1 VTLVDRA
8 DTRLGLS
15 TMTEPMDTIIV
26 TGLDSPEAAPLVEA
40 LGVEYAT
47 RYEDYDGFEKLE
59 GEPEEIDLFP
69 PLVFEEPLG
78 TLLVVR
84 RDGQT
89 VAGGAFMY
97 LDDETAEIKRVWT
110 SPNHRRQGLSRTVMT
125 ALEDAAAARGYRRI
139 YLTTGP
145 RQPEAVG
152 LYLALGYTALFDL
165 DADPETIAHLAFEK
179 EVGEEHR
186 DDGRGVL
193 LPTPA
198 DREKAAAQR
207 AAVAEAHRWH
217 ERPALRLK
225 DLIPRD

>member
-1 VTLVDRA
+1 
-8 DTRLGLS
+8 
-15 TMTEPMDTIIV
+15 MTEPTDTIIV

-89 VAGGAFMY
+89 IAGGAFMY
-97 LDDETAEIKRVWT
+97 LDDGTAEIKRVWT
-110 SPNHRRQGLSRTVMT
+110 SEHHRRQGLSRTVMT
-125 ALEDAAAARGYRRI
+125 ALEDAAVQRGYRRI

-152 LYLALGYTALFDL
+152 LYLSLGYTPLFDL
-165 DADPETIAHLAFEK
+165 DADPESVAHLAFEK
-179 EVGEEHR
+179 AVGDEAG
-186 DDGRGVL
+186 DGSRGVL
-193 LPTPA
+193 LPTPE

-217 ERPALRLK
+217 ERPALRLN
-225 DLIPRD
+225 DLISHD

>member
-1 VTLVDRA
+1 
-8 DTRLGLS
+8 
-15 TMTEPMDTIIV
+15 MTEPTDTIIV

-47 RYEDYDGFEKLE
+47 RYEDYDGFEKQE
-59 GEPEEIDLFP
+59 DEPEEIDLFP

-84 RDGQT
+84 RDGET
-89 VAGGAFMY
+89 IAGGAFMY

-110 SPNHRRQGLSRTVMT
+110 SSHHRRQGLSRRVMS
-125 ALEDAAAARGYRRI
+125 ALEDAAAQRGYRRI

-152 LYLALGYTALFDL
+152 LYLSLGYTPLFDQ
-165 DADPETIAHLAFEK
+165 DADPETVAHLAFEK
-179 EVGEEHR
+179 EVGE
-186 DDGRGVL
+186 DNGGDGHGVL

-207 AAVAEAHRWH
+207 AAVEEAHRWH
-217 ERPALRLK
+217 ERPTLRLS
-225 DLIPRD
+225 DLIT